1 MLCQRP
7 STSASRT
14 MSHPVS
20 VCQVVSTISPP
31 GRYRRAAGT
40 LTPYGPTRKWPALR
54 SSIAPKTLG
63 ESGRGRH
70 IHSTEPLRAIRHTV
84 SQSERNA

>member
-1 MLCQRP
+1 MR
-7 STSASRT
+7 
-14 MSHPVS
+14 
-20 VCQVVSTISPP
+20 VCQVVSTIRLP

-40 LTPYGPTRKWPALR
+40 TSSYGPIRKAPAPR
-54 SSIAPKTLG
+54 SSSALKTLG

-70 IHSTEPLRAIRHTV
+70 IHSTAPLGATRQLT